1 MTTSGAG
8 DPADAGP
15 GRECPADA
23 EPGRGD
29 PAGPGTGDGEARMI
43 AERVRACPGVVGLS
57 GGPFGTV
64 ATYMP
69 GERLLGVSVN
79 DREVE
84 IAVVA
89 RMDRPLPETADDV
102 RRAVTDLAGDRR
114 VNVRI
119 DDIMEEP

>member
-1 MTTSGAG
+1 M
-8 DPADAGP
+8 
-15 GRECPADA
+15 RV
-23 EPGRGD
+23 
-29 PAGPGTGDGEARMI
+29 I
-43 AERVRACPGVVGLS
+43 AQRVRACSGVIRLS

-84 IAVVA
+84 IAIVA
-89 RMDRPLPETADDV
+89 RMDRPLPETADEV
-102 RRAVTDLAGDRR
+102 RQAVTDLADGRR

-119 DDIMEEP
+119 DDIVEEP